1 LVSIVLVSH
10 STELSTAVK
19 ALADQQI
26 QGRASIVAVGGSD
39 NPFQPFGT
47 DPIAITEA
55 IQSVYSDD
63 GVLVLM
69 DLGSAVISGQV
80 ALDLLE
86 PVQRAHVR
94 LSSGPFVEGAM
105 AAAVQASIGMS
116 LDAVVREAEEAMQA
130 KAVVLHDLV
139 ETADDLQPV
148 RLPQPTETLATRTAS
163 ADVIVVNAAGLHFGP
178 AARFIQTAAQ
188 FRAEVS
194 VTNLTTDAGPAP
206 ASRFNRLL
214 SLGIEKDHLIRI
226 EATGADADEVV
237 DVLVRQV
244 AHDIGG
250 AGDEDASLLGMPV
263 SPVEGRGAA
272 LLHGMPASPGV
283 AIGVAVVLARSQDL
297 LQGAINAETTMAGG
311 VDHEWARFEQSQ
323 QRALAHIN
331 ELVEQVR
338 TTLGED
344 QAVIF
349 RAHALLLQDRDFL
362 SEVRAAIESGQC
374 AEAAVRETVLRWIN
388 RFRQMSGSVFQQ
400 RAADVEDVGGRLL
413 HLLAAHAPPSA
424 ELPENAIIV
433 ADDLLPSQTATLDR
447 RRVLAFCT
455 SGGGPT
461 AHSVILARS
470 MGIPAVV
477 GVGAMLLELASPGAP
492 IALDGASGVVIIEP
506 DAATVD
512 MYTAA
517 QAEAAAA
524 RAAAWAQAQRLTRT
538 YDGVRVEVA
547 ANLGAA
553 SDLAL
558 ALEAGAETVGLLR
571 TEFLFQDRKTAPD
584 EEEQTAIYSEVAAK
598 LGERRVVIRTL
609 DIGGDKPAPYLPLPA
624 ESNPFLGWRAIRVS
638 LAMPDFFKTQLRAL
652 MRAAVAGN
660 IHIMFPMIST
670 VDEILRAQ
678 ALMATAA
685 SELAAAGAPFRA
697 DVPVG
702 IMIET
707 PAAVEMADRLAQ
719 LVDFFS
725 IGTNDLTQYTFA
737 ADRANERVASLHDPL
752 HPALLRQIDRTLR
765 AAHMY
770 VRWVGLCGEL
780 AADPLAIPILLG
792 LGLDE
797 FSMAPS
803 SIPLAKQTIARLTMP
818 VARRLAQKAL
828 QLNDGASVREL
839 VRKTLEGIDTV

>member
-1 LVSIVLVSH
+1 MVSIVLVSH
-10 STELSTAVK
+10 STELSMAVK

-47 DPIAITEA
+47 DPIAIAEA
-55 IQSVYSDD
+55 IQSVYSED

-80 ALDLLE
+80 ALDLLD
-86 PVQRAHVR
+86 PAQRPHVR

-105 AAAVQASIGMS
+105 AAAVQASIGMD

-130 KAVVLHDLV
+130 KAVVLHDWSD
-139 ETADDLQPV
+139 AAIDLQPASL
-148 RLPQPTETLATRTAS
+148 LPSASDPATRTVS
-163 ADVIVVNAAGLHFGP
+163 ADVIVVNPAGLHFGP

-188 FRAEVS
+188 FHAEVH
-194 VTNLTTDAGPAP
+194 VTNLTTNVGPAP

-226 EATGADADEVV
+226 EAIGPDADEVV
-237 DVLVRQV
+237 DLLVKQI
-244 AHDIGG
+244 AHDVG
-250 AGDEDASLLGMPV
+250 AAAEEKATLLGPTL
-263 SPVEGRGAA
+263 PPIEGSGAA
-272 LLHGMPASPGV
+272 ILHGMPASPGV
-283 AIGVAVVLARSQDL
+283 AIGVAVIFNQSQNLLSGEEVSTNETTRNPAHEWTRFAQSQD
-297 LQGAINAETTMAGG
+297 A
-311 VDHEWARFEQSQ
+311 
-323 QRALAHIN
+323 ALVQIN
-331 ELVEQVR
+331 ELIEQVR
-338 TTLGED
+338 ATMGED

-362 SEVRAAIESGQC
+362 NEVRAAIDSGQC
-374 AEAAVRETVLRWIN
+374 AETAVRQTVLRWSG

-413 HLLAAHAPPSA
+413 HLLAEQTPTAY
-424 ELPENAIIV
+424 ELPANAIIV
-433 ADDLLPSQTATLDR
+433 ADELLPSQTATLDR
-447 RRVLAFCT
+447 SRVLGFCT

-477 GVGAMLLELASPGAP
+477 GVGSMLLELVHPGTT
-492 IALDGASGVVIIEP
+492 IAMDGASGAVIIEP
-506 DAATVD
+506 DAATVEI
-512 MYTAA
+512 YTAA
-517 QAEAAAA
+517 QAEANALRAEAWA
-524 RAAAWAQAQRLTRT
+524 RAQQLTRT

-553 SDLAL
+553 SDLVL
-558 ALEAGAETVGLLR
+558 ALEAGAEAVGLLR
-571 TEFLFQDRKTAPD
+571 TEFLFQDRHSAPT
-584 EEEQTAIYSEVAAK
+584 EEEQTAIYSEVAEK
-598 LGERRVVIRTL
+598 LGERRIVIRTL
-609 DIGGDKPAPYLPLPA
+609 DIGGDKPAPYLQLPA
-624 ESNPFLGWRAIRVS
+624 EANPFLGWRAIRVS
-638 LAMPDFFKTQLRAL
+638 LAMPELFKTQLRAL
-652 MRAAVAGN
+652 MRAAVNGN

-670 VDEILRAQ
+670 IDEILRAQ
-678 ALMATAA
+678 ALMAMAA
-685 SELAAAGAPFRA
+685 SELGATGTPFRA
-697 DVPVG
+697 DIPVG

-707 PAAVEMADRLAQ
+707 PAAVEMAERLAQ

-737 ADRANERVASLHDPL
+737 ADRSNEHVASLHDPL

-765 AAHMY
+765 AAHAHG
-770 VRWVGLCGEL
+770 RWVGMCGEM

-803 SIPLAKQTIARLTMP
+803 SIPLAKQTIAQLTMP
-818 VARRLAQKAL
+818 AARRLAQKAL
-828 QLNDGASVREL
+828 QLNDGVGVREL
-839 VRKTLEGIDTV
+839 VRKTLEGIDAP